1 MKKVITRI
9 NKMRKNAASVYLP
22 ALLVQDSAF
31 PLECGKVLVEI
42 NDKTLVISQCSQTS
56 SEKG

>member
-31 PLECGKVLVEI
+31 PLDCGKVLVEI
-42 NDKTLVISQCSQTS
+42 IDKTLVISQCSQTS
-56 SEKG
+56 

>member
-9 NKMRKNAASVYLP
+9 NKMRKNAASIYLP
-22 ALLVQDSAF
+22 ALLVQDSTF

-42 NDKTLVISQCSQTS
+42 IDNKLVISQCSQTS
-56 SEKG
+56 